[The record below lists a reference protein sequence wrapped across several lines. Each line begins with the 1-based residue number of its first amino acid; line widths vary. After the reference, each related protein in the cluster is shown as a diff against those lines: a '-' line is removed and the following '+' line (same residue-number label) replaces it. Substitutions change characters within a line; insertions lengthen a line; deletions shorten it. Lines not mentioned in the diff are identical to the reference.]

1 MTKDPNKN
9 VEAIKKM
16 IALLWSKTKNKN
28 SLIGLRI
35 GDFRIVGEED
45 INEQEDK

>member
-1 MTKDPNKN
+1 MTTDPNKN

-45 INEQEDK
+45 VNEQKDK